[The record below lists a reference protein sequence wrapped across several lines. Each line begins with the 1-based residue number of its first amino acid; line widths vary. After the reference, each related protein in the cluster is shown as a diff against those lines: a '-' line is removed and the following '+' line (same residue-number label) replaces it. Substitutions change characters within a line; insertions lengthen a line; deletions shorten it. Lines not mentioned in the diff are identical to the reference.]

1 MTTRRQSMPVVAK
14 SDYGFTTDK
23 IKEFEEAFN
32 VFDKDG
38 NGMITT
44 EELGEVLR
52 SLGERPT
59 YFELK
64 DAMEAMDGDRE
75 YFSYLSY
82 IYLIKSFTFTMYW
95 CKQFE
100 EAFNVFD
107 KDGNGMITT
116 EELGEVL
123 RSLGE
128 RPTYFELKDAME
140 AMDGDRSGTIEFD
153 EFLSMMSKN
162 KSRDPEKELL
172 DVFHVFD
179 QNGDGH
185 IDADE
190 LYDVLTKIG
199 EVITKAEVREM
210 IQEADVDGDG
220 TVNFTEFKRILT
232 AK

>member
-1 MTTRRQSMPVVAK
+1 MECVMMTSATIMPIHGQFSFKCWRERQC
-14 SDYGFTTDK
+14 
-23 IKEFEEAFN
+23 
-32 VFDKDG
+32 
-38 NGMITT
+38 
-44 EELGEVLR
+44 
-52 SLGERPT
+52 
-59 YFELK
+59 LK
-64 DAMEAMDGDRE
+64 PG
-75 YFSYLSY
+75 
-82 IYLIKSFTFTMYW
+82 
-95 CKQFE
+95 
-100 EAFNVFD
+100 
-107 KDGNGMITT
+107 
-116 EELGEVL
+116 
-123 RSLGE
+123 
-128 RPTYFELKDAME
+128 
-140 AMDGDRSGTIEFD
+140 SGTIEFD